1 MVNTSVTRVAE
12 GLHERAARKM
22 TRSHLRRRGARCAW
36 CNDWTIH
43 CTNDHLALCAY
54 CSRLRR
60 RSTSAT
66 GGA

>member
-1 MVNTSVTRVAE
+1 MMASTGVTEEV
-12 GLHERAARKM
+12 HEREARTMK
-22 TRSHLRRRGARCAW
+22 RSRLRRRGARCAW

-54 CSRLRR
+54 CSWLRR

>member
-1 MVNTSVTRVAE
+1 MVNTSVTSGAE
-12 GLHERAARKM
+12 GLHDREARKM
-22 TRSHLRRRGARCAW
+22 KRYHLRRRGARCAW